1 MKVRVVLSVA
11 IVAIALVSV
20 ATGGVRVPPQTPQ
33 EHRRIGMFIGISKYA
48 DPAIP
53 RLVVCDKDAE
63 AMARVMKQFGR
74 LDKAIVLLNEEA
86 SRGLSGTSSAINWS
100 MTHKP
105 ATRSSSTGPAI
116 AADARARTTDSRATS
131 CLLNGRADNTETML
145 MDDTFGSW
153 MLGLR
158 DRRVVVI
165 LDAAYAFVQT
175 KAGQGEFALL
185 ASGKAS
191 QQCFERTE
199 GDLGVMTYFLV
210 QKLEHSGGQVTVKE
224 AFNALDKEVPRYV
237 EAHFPGSRQAPVLID
252 ETTIPTYL
260 RP

>member
-86 SRGLSGTSSAINWS
+86 SRAVIRYVVCHQLVDDTQAGDEIFIYWSGHRGRCTGKNDGLEGYFV
-100 MTHKP
+100 P
-105 ATRSSSTGPAI
+105 
-116 AADARARTTDSRATS
+116 TD
-131 CLLNGRADNTETML
+131 GRADNTETML
-145 MDDTFGSW
+145 MDDTLVPGCSDFVTAALSSSSTRRTPSCRRRPAKGNLPCSHPARPANNVSNGRKGT
-153 MLGLR
+153 LG
-158 DRRVVVI
+158 
-165 LDAAYAFVQT
+165 T
-175 KAGQGEFALL
+175 
-185 ASGKAS
+185 
-191 QQCFERTE
+191 
-199 GDLGVMTYFLV
+199 MTYFLV

-224 AFNALDKEVPRYV
+224 AFDALDKEVPRYV